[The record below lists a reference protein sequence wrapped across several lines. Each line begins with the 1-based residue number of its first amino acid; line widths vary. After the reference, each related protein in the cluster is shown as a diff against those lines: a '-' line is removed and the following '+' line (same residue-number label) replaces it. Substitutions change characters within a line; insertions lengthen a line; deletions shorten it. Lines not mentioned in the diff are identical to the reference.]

1 MKINRQQFFRRK
13 QMKNILA
20 SLKRKRIKSRT
31 LKTILKTEQLNNSVV
46 NLHRIDINNVGDFY
60 CAPHLYFDVL
70 KDKSLDIFDYKV
82 DNKTTTNNF
91 VEKISNNSLIVGGGG
106 LLNRSG
112 FSKQMKLFEKLT
124 DKNKKIVLWGLGHNR
139 KDPSTFNKRID
150 YNIDISKF
158 GLVGTRDYNMPGDYV
173 PCVSCMHSIFNEK
186 YTNTQE
192 IGIIFHKDTLKKDN
206 LLKQLENYPT
216 SSNTTNLNDMINFIG
231 KSETVVT
238 DSYHAMYWSMLL
250 NKKVIAIPNS
260 SKFYDFK
267 YKPVFSSFDTFKDDL
282 KKGQSYSGILEECR
296 EINYNFAEKAFNYLN
311 LS

>member
-1 MKINRQQFFRRK
+1 
-13 QMKNILA
+13 MKNILA
-20 SLKRKRIKSRT
+20 SLKRKRIKK
-31 LKTILKTEQLNNSVV
+31 KTINAILNSEQYNNSVV
-46 NLHRIDINNVGDFY
+46 NLHRIDKNNVGDFF

-91 VEKISNNSLIVGGGG
+91 IEKISNNSLIVGGGG

-139 KDPSTFNKRID
+139 KDSSTYNNYID
-150 YNIDISKF
+150 YNIELSKF
-158 GLVGTRDYNMPGDYV
+158 GLVGTRDYNMPGEYV
-173 PCVSCMHSIFNEK
+173 PCVSCLHPIFDTEF
-186 YTNTQE
+186 TSTQE
-192 IGIIFHKDTLKKDN
+192 TGIIFHKDTLKKDN
-206 LLKQLENYPT
+206 LVKRLENYAT
-216 SSNTTNLNDMINFIG
+216 SSNTTNLNEMISFIG
-231 KSETVVT
+231 KSETIVT

-267 YKPVFSSFDTFKDDL
+267 YKPVFSSFDTFEDDL
-282 KKGQSYSGILEECR
+282 KKAKSYSGILEECR
-296 EINYNFAEKAFNYLN
+296 EINHNFAEKAFNYLN

>member
-1 MKINRQQFFRRK
+1 
-13 QMKNILA
+13 MKNILS
-20 SLKRKRIKSRT
+20 SLKRKRIKN
-31 LKTILKTEQLNNSVV
+31 KTINTILNTEQKNDSVI
-46 NLHRIDINNVGDFY
+46 NLHRIDRNNVGDFY

-82 DNKTTTNNF
+82 DDKNVNNNF
-91 VEKISNNSLIVGGGG
+91 IKKISDNSLIIGGGG

-112 FSKQMKLFEKLT
+112 FSKQMKMFEKLA

-139 KDPSTFNKRID
+139 KDPSTFNKKVE
-150 YNIDISKF
+150 YNINTSKF
-158 GLVGTRDYNMPGDYV
+158 GLVGTRDYSMPGEYV
-173 PCVSCMHSIFNEK
+173 PCVSCMHNIFNK
-186 YTNTQE
+186 DYTSIQE
-192 IGIIFHKDTLKKDN
+192 TGIIFHKDTLKKNN
-206 LLKQLENYPT
+206 LLKRLENYPT
-216 SSNTTNLNDMINFIG
+216 SSNTTNLEEMVGFIG
-231 KSETVVT
+231 KSETIVT

-267 YKPVFSSFDTFKDDL
+267 YKPVFSSFDNFEDDI

-296 EINYNFAEKAFNYLN
+296 EINHNFAKKVFNYLN

>member
-1 MKINRQQFFRRK
+1 
-13 QMKNILA
+13 MKNILS
-20 SLKRKRIKSRT
+20 SLKRKRIKN
-31 LKTILKTEQLNNSVV
+31 KTINTILNTEQKNDSVI
-46 NLHRIDINNVGDFY
+46 NLHRIDRNNVGDFY

-82 DNKTTTNNF
+82 DDKNVNNNF
-91 VEKISNNSLIVGGGG
+91 IKKISDNSLIIGGGG

-112 FSKQMKLFEKLT
+112 FSKQMKMFEKLA

-139 KDPSTFNKRID
+139 KDPSTFNKKVE
-150 YNIDISKF
+150 YNINTSKF
-158 GLVGTRDYNMPGDYV
+158 GLVGTRDYSMPGEYV
-173 PCVSCMHSIFNEK
+173 PCVSCMHNIFDKDYTSI
-186 YTNTQE
+186 QE
-192 IGIIFHKDTLKKDN
+192 TGIIFHKDTLKKNN
-206 LLKQLENYPT
+206 LLKRLENYPT
-216 SSNTTNLNDMINFIG
+216 SSNTTNLEEMVGFIG
-231 KSETVVT
+231 KSETIVT

-267 YKPVFSSFDTFKDDL
+267 YKPVFSSFDNFEDDI

-296 EINYNFAEKAFNYLN
+296 EINHNFAKKVFNYLN